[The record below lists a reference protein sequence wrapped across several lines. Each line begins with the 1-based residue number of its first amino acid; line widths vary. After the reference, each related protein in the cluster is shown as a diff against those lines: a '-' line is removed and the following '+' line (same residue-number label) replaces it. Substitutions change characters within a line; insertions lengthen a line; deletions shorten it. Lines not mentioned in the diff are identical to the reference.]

1 MPQSATRKRPV
12 SLRRAIAFRLAAIAI
27 ALAPF
32 CLLEAGLWLFGVG
45 QPRYQFDPFVG
56 FRGVHPLF
64 VLSPDGSR
72 YETARSRLGFFRPES
87 FAARKPKDE
96 FRIFCL
102 GGSTVQGEPFAAES
116 AFPMFLELGLAAAD
130 PSRRWETIN
139 CGGLSYASYRL
150 VPILEEVLR
159 YEPDLVV
166 LYTGQNEFL
175 EDRTYGHLKRMPEF
189 IARPVELLSDTRTF
203 HVLRGLITSRDEGA
217 RSRPILGDEVEAMLG
232 LRGGL
237 AKYHRDEKWRDDV
250 IAHYEYNLRRMIALC
265 REAWVPLVLANP
277 VCNLRDCPPFKSQ
290 HRQGLAAEELGRWDA
305 LVAAAR
311 ECQQTDAEHSIE
323 LLKEALA
330 IDDQHAG
337 LHFLLAKHYD
347 AMGDLERAR
356 EEYLAA
362 KENDICPLRIL
373 EPMNEAV
380 LKIAAETETPLVDVR
395 HKFEEISEGG
405 IPGNLYLID
414 HVHPS
419 IEGHQLVADLFASR
433 LSTMGIV
440 EPVPHW
446 GELAAEA
453 YQRQLDSLGD
463 LYYSKGMQRLEMLRF
478 WTQGKAGANWSVD
491 GSATP
496 LSQRASGSTG
506 SDLPA
511 RKSARTPT
519 VSPPARRAS

>member
-175 EDRTYGHLKRMPEF
+175 EDRTYGHLKRMPEAL
-189 IARPVELLSDTRTF
+189 ARPIALLAETRTC
-203 HVLRGLITSRDEGA
+203 HVLRQLATGPERGDP
-217 RSRPILGDEVEAMLG
+217 SRPILGEEVEALLG
-232 LRGGL
+232 LRGGF
-237 AKYHRDEKWRDDV
+237 AKYRRDEKWRRDV
-250 IAHYEYNLRRMIALC
+250 IAHYQYNLRRMIGLC
-265 REAWVPLVLANP
+265 RQARVPLVLANP

-290 HRQGLAAEELGRWDA
+290 HREGLTAEELVRWDA
-305 LVAAAR
+305 LVAAADSR
-311 ECQQTDAEHSIE
+311 GTGGARSIE
-323 LLKEALA
+323 LLGEALR

-337 LHFLLAKHYD
+337 LHYLLAKHYD
-347 AMGDLERAR
+347 AAGDLAHAR
-356 EEYLAA
+356 REYLAA

-373 EPMNEAV
+373 EPMNQAV
-380 LKIAAETETPLVDVR
+380 LEIAGETGTPLVDVR
-395 HKFEEISEGG
+395 RMYERMSEGE
-405 IPGNLYLID
+405 IPGNLYLVD

-419 IEGHQLVADLFASR
+419 IEGHQLVANLIVSE
-433 LSTMGIV
+433 LSLIGIV
-440 EPVPHW
+440 KPEPEWRQLCH
-446 GELAAEA
+446 EA
-453 YQRQLDSLGD
+453 YQRQIDSLGD
-463 LYYSKGMQRLEMLRF
+463 LYYSKGMQRLEMLRY
-478 WTQGKAGANWSVD
+478 WTQG
-491 GSATP
+491 
-496 LSQRASGSTG
+496 RASGSASAESPAAPAFRTASGLRAAGPPAG
-506 SDLPA
+506 SNARRPA
-511 RKSARTPT
+511 ILS
-519 VSPPARRAS
+519 PARRAS